1 MPRRWPGL
9 VLVPMEVL
17 LPMEVKFLDSGVFRR
32 PRSRSSAAGRSE
44 DQQPRR
50 EEEQQRNSRCCP
62 QLRRLKLILGRPPSA
77 AGNVLGRMLAE
88 AYRRE
93 RKAPLLR
100 QLRTFYDLLAIR
112 SRGIELKRRTRRSIA
127 RRWSNYKKMVTLILD
142 GVISG
147 RARSETSFLPSTA
160 IEGGCC
166 ARLMIGLAASHG
178 PMIRGTSTG
187 ASPWVRPKRI
197 SRSF

>member
-1 MPRRWPGL
+1 
-9 VLVPMEVL
+9 
-17 LPMEVKFLDSGVFRR
+17 MEVKFLDSGVFRH
-32 PRSRSSAAGRSE
+32 PRSRNSAAGCLE
-44 DQQPRR
+44 DRQPRR
-50 EEEQQRNSRCCP
+50 EEQQRNLRCCP
-62 QLRRLKLILGRPPSA
+62 RPRRPKLTLGWPPLA
-77 AGNVLGRMLAE
+77 AGNFLGRMLAE
-88 AYRRE
+88 ACRRE

-147 RARSETSFLPSTA
+147 RSRSGTLSLPSTA

-166 ARLMIGLAASHG
+166 ARPTIGPAALHG
-178 PMIRGTSTG
+178 PMILGTSTG

>member
-1 MPRRWPGL
+1 
-9 VLVPMEVL
+9 
-17 LPMEVKFLDSGVFRR
+17 MEVKFLDSGVFRH

-50 EEEQQRNSRCCP
+50 EVQQRNSRCRP
-62 QLRRLKLILGRPPSA
+62 RLRRPKLILGRPPPA
-77 AGNVLGRMLAE
+77 AGNVLGWKLAE
-88 AYRRE
+88 AHRRE
-93 RKAPLLR
+93 RKAPVLS
-100 QLRTFYDLLAIR
+100 QFRTFYDLLAIR
-112 SRGIELKRRTRRSIA
+112 SRGREVKRRTRRLIVP
-127 RRWSNYKKMVTLILD
+127 RWSSYKKMATLILD

-166 ARLMIGLAASHG
+166 ARLMTGLAASHG
-178 PMIRGTSTG
+178 PTIRGTSTG